1 MAELK
6 IRQVVR
12 MPDLTGQPLRKARLM
27 IENAGLRIDAVLFR
41 ESYEEKDT
49 VLEQKPPRAQ
59 MVYAGDAVTLWVAR
73 RSYTDLLPAIYRRS
87 DATGRNFVRDLC
99 WLLEHI
105 FGSITD
111 KLDIMHS
118 FYDPHECP
126 EEFLPWLASWTAMT
140 LDLDWPVE
148 KKRAIIKRAVELYG
162 IRGTVKGLKLFLKL
176 FTGHEPRIFENIWP
190 FKGFR
195 IETEGLIG
203 VDSVILP
210 PVHTSRCFIVEM
222 PLKFADVSP
231 EMVIRIHN
239 IIQLEKPANTHY
251 YLRFAALSEGIELRE
266 FFHIGLRSGIGIRD
280 EVIQTAEESA
290 VETVTYVKAA
300 SGGTPEEPDENERRD
315 RERERERARE
325 KDPEKPEKPRK
336 PGPGPGKDKK

>member
-27 IENAGLRIDAVLFR
+27 IENAGLRVDAVLFR

-59 MVYAGDAVTLWVAR
+59 MIYAGDAVTLWVAR
-73 RSYTDLLPAIYRRS
+73 RSYIELLPAIYRRS

-105 FGSITD
+105 FGVITD
-111 KLDIMHS
+111 KLDVMHS
-118 FYDPHECP
+118 FFDPHECP

-176 FTGHEPRIFENIWP
+176 FTGHEPRIYENVWP

-210 PVHTSRCFIVEM
+210 PVHTARCFIVEM
-222 PLKFADVSP
+222 PVKFQDVSP

-239 IIQLEKPANTHY
+239 IIQLEKPASTHY
-251 YLRFAALSEGIELRE
+251 YLRFASLTEGTELRE

-280 EVIQTAEESA
+280 EVIQTVEESTT
-290 VETVTYVKAA
+290 EEVTYVKAA
-300 SGGTPEEPDENERRD
+300 QGPAP
-315 RERERERARE
+315 
-325 KDPEKPEKPRK
+325 KDAD
-336 PGPGPGKDKK
+336 KDKK

>member
-12 MPDLTGQPLRKARLM
+12 MPDLTGQALTKAKLM
-27 IENAGLRIDAVLFR
+27 VENAGLRVDAVLFR

-49 VLEQKPPRAQ
+49 VLEQRPARGQ
-59 MVYAGDAVTLWVAR
+59 MVYAGDPVTLYVAR
-73 RSYTDLLPAIYRRS
+73 RSYTEMLPAIYRRS

-105 FGSITD
+105 FGRVSEQ
-111 KLDIMHS
+111 LDLGYVY
-118 FYDPHECP
+118 YDPHECP

-162 IRGTVKGLKLFLKL
+162 IRGTVKGIKLFLKL
-176 FTGHEPRIFENIWP
+176 FTGHEPRIFENQWP
-190 FKGFR
+190 FRGFR
-195 IETEGLIG
+195 VETEGLIG

-210 PVHTSRCFIVEM
+210 PVASPRCFIVEM
-222 PLKFADVSP
+222 PVKFADVSP

-251 YLRFAALSEGIELRE
+251 YLRFASLSEGTELRE
-266 FFHIGLRSGIGIRD
+266 FFHIGLRSGIGIKD
-280 EVIQTAEESA
+280 EVIEYADG
-290 VETVTYVKAA
+290 TVNPHLAKAA
-300 SGGTPEEPDENERRD
+300 LGPKPP
-315 RERERERARE
+315 
-325 KDPEKPEKPRK
+325 KDPGDDR
-336 PGPGPGKDKK
+336 

>member
-12 MPDLTGQPLRKARLM
+12 MPDLTGQALRKAKLM
-27 IENAGLRIDAVLFR
+27 IENAGLRVDAVLFR
-41 ESYEEKDT
+41 ESYEERDT
-49 VLEQKPPRAQ
+49 VLEQKPARGQ
-59 MVYAGDAVTLWVAR
+59 MVYAGDPVTVYVAR
-73 RSYTDLLPAIYRRS
+73 RSYTEMLPAIYRRS
-87 DATGRNFVRDLC
+87 DPTGRNFVRDLC

-105 FGSITD
+105 FGRISEQ
-111 KLDIMHS
+111 LDWAHIY
-118 FYDPHECP
+118 YDPHECP

-176 FTGHEPRIFENIWP
+176 FTGHEPRIFENEWP

-210 PVHTSRCFIVEM
+210 PVASPRCFIVEM
-222 PLKFADVSP
+222 PVKFNDVSP

-251 YLRFAALSEGIELRE
+251 YLRFASLSEGTELRE
-266 FFHIGLRSGIGIRD
+266 FFHIGLRSGIGIKD
-280 EVIQTAEESA
+280 EVIEYADG
-290 VETVTYVKAA
+290 TVHPVAKAA
-300 SGGTPEEPDENERRD
+300 LGPKSPKD
-315 RERERERARE
+315 
-325 KDPEKPEKPRK
+325 KDPGDDRS
-336 PGPGPGKDKK
+336 

>member
-27 IENAGLRIDAVLFR
+27 IENAGLRVDAVLFR

-59 MVYAGDAVTLWVAR
+59 MIYAGDAVTLWVAR

-111 KLDIMHS
+111 KLDVMHS

-126 EEFLPWLASWTAMT
+126 EEFLPWLASWTAMI

-210 PVHTSRCFIVEM
+210 PVHTARCFIVEM
-222 PLKFADVSP
+222 PLKFGDVSP

-251 YLRFAALSEGIELRE
+251 YLRFASLSEGTELRE
-266 FFHIGLRSGIGIRD
+266 FFHIGLRSGIGIKD

-290 VETVTYVKAA
+290 TETVTYVKAA
-300 SGGTPEEPDENERRD
+300 LGGKPDKEPEKHD
-315 RERERERARE
+315 
-325 KDPEKPEKPRK
+325 KPEKPARAEK
-336 PGPGPGKDKK
+336 TPEKSGKSDRGPGKDKK